1 MERLAQDGVPLA
13 DLDDLAAIHDG
24 DPVRDAGDDAQVV
37 RDQDQPD
44 PGIALDLGKE
54 VQNLRLD
61 GYIEGGRRLVG
72 DDQLRLA
79 HERHGDHDPLAQAA
93 RELVREL
100 RQALL
105 GR

>member
-1 MERLAQDGVPLA
+1 VERLAQDSVPLA
-13 DLDDLAAIHDG
+13 DLDDLAAVHDG
-24 DPVRDAGDDAQVV
+24 DPVREAGDDAQVM

-61 GYIEGGRRLVG
+61 GYIQGGRRLVG

-79 HERHGDHDPLAQAA
+79 QERHGDHDPLAQAA